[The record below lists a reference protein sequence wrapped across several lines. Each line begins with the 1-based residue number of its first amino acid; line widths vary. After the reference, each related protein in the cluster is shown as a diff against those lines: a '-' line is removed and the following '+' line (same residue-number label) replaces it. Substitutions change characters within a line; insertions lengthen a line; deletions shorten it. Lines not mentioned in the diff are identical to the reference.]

1 VIENWRAL
9 AKVIRGRKKVKQARL
24 RLILAVT
31 FTLGVLCG
39 ATTSAAQQGNRIPH
53 VGVLLLDADAPDS
66 TRALRDGLREFGWS
80 EGQNLVLGFRFA
92 NRREQALAPL
102 AKELVQ
108 QKVDV
113 LVAVGAAAALAV
125 QRATR
130 TIPIVMAGIG
140 DPIRLGLVRNLAR
153 PDANVTGVSLLLQ
166 ELGGKRLELLKEVLP
181 RLSRVAV
188 LYHDNESARASL
200 EEMWVAGPRLGLEL
214 RPVVFRSVGALPEQ
228 LRDIRSAR
236 AEAMVVVP
244 SPVLDA
250 EARARIA
257 ELALRQML
265 PTIFGFP
272 DYADA
277 GGLMSYGSNLAA
289 AHRRAA
295 YYIDKL
301 LKGAKPADLPVEQP
315 TKFELV
321 VNLKTAKAL
330 GLTLPQS
337 LLLRADRVIQ

>member
-1 VIENWRAL
+1 
-9 AKVIRGRKKVKQARL
+9 VKQARL
-24 RLILAVT
+24 RLILALA
-31 FTLGVLCG
+31 FTLGLLC
-39 ATTSAAQQGNRIPH
+39 APTTPEAQQGSRMPH
-53 VGVLLLDADAPDS
+53 VVGVLLLDADGPDS

-80 EGQNLVLGFRFA
+80 EGQNLALGFRFA

-102 AKELVQ
+102 AEELVQ

-113 LVAVGAAAALAV
+113 IVAVGAAAALAA

-153 PDANVTGVSLLLQ
+153 PDGNVTGVSLLLQ
-166 ELGGKRLELLKEVLP
+166 ELGGKRLELLREVLP
-181 RLSRVAV
+181 RLSQVAV
-188 LYHDNESARASL
+188 LYHNNESARASL
-200 EEMWVAGPRLGLEL
+200 QEMRVAGPRLGLEL
-214 RPVVFRSVGALPEQ
+214 RPVVFRDVDALPQQ

-250 EARARIA
+250 EARARIG
-257 ELALRQML
+257 ELALKQML
-265 PTIFGFP
+265 PTMFGFP

-301 LKGAKPADLPVEQP
+301 LKGAKPSELPVEQP

>member
-1 VIENWRAL
+1 MP
-9 AKVIRGRKKVKQARL
+9 Q
-24 RLILAVT
+24 
-31 FTLGVLCG
+31 
-39 ATTSAAQQGNRIPH
+39 
-53 VGVLLLDADAPDS
+53 VGVLLLDADGPDS

-80 EGQNLVLGFRFA
+80 EGRNLALGFRFA

-102 AKELVQ
+102 AEELVQ

-113 LVAVGAAAALAV
+113 IVAVGAAAALAA

-153 PDANVTGVSLLLQ
+153 PDGNVTGVSLLLQ
-166 ELGGKRLELLKEVLP
+166 ELGGKRLELLREVLP
-181 RLSRVAV
+181 RLSQVAV
-188 LYHDNESARASL
+188 LYHNNESARASL
-200 EEMWVAGPRLGLEL
+200 QEMRVAGPRLGLEL
-214 RPVVFRSVGALPEQ
+214 RPVVFRDVDALPQQ

-250 EARARIA
+250 GARARIA
-257 ELALRQML
+257 ELALKQML
-265 PTIFGFP
+265 PTMFGFP

-301 LKGAKPADLPVEQP
+301 LKGAKPRELPVEQP